1 MRGGVLV
8 ADASSRASWTVVRRS
23 VAAAALSAL
32 VLTAAGHPR
41 VGVALASGFVLGAFT
56 GVLALSSLNSGLP
69 FRMASLYRLAVQSVL
84 ALGIGYLLGP
94 DVIWVPVLGLVGSN
108 VILAVVAVR
117 GTLAQ

>member
-1 MRGGVLV
+1 MG
-8 ADASSRASWTVVRRS
+8 ADESTHASWTVVKGALM
-23 VAAAALSAL
+23 VAVLSAF

-56 GVLALSSLNSGLP
+56 GVLSLHSLHSGLP
-69 FRMASLYRLAVQSVL
+69 FRLTSLSRLAVQSVL
-84 ALGIGYLLGP
+84 ALGIGYLLGT

-117 GTLAQ
+117 GTLVR